1 MMGGALATM
10 MVTLVNALHWLAC
23 VGWVDVEGWFC
34 GSVGEDVGRIGGR
47 RMLRRGGRV
56 VRKDLGMWCGAGA
69 RPLAWRRM
77 DS

>member
-47 RMLRRGGRV
+47 RMLRR
-56 VRKDLGMWCGAGA
+56 
-69 RPLAWRRM
+69 
-77 DS
+77 